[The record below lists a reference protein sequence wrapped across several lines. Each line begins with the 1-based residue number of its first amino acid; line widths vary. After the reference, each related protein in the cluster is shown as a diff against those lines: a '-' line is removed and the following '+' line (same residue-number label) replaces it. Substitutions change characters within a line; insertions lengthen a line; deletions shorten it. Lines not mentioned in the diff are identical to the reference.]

1 MGRELPLARQG
12 QGADLP
18 STSVIRE
25 KGCRRSGGQN
35 GGVERQPAS
44 KVVPGDHPKPL
55 RPRCHVMSSAARAAA
70 EAGAVVGCGRRSGF
84 TLWQPAMGWLL
95 WNATRLLAALAIAF
109 MGSLLTFF
117 VWLAFD
123 ADLAWLA
130 ILLLA
135 VALLLLVSAIRHRA
149 PPFDIRR

>member
-1 MGRELPLARQG
+1 
-12 QGADLP
+12 
-18 STSVIRE
+18 
-25 KGCRRSGGQN
+25 
-35 GGVERQPAS
+35 
-44 KVVPGDHPKPL
+44 
-55 RPRCHVMSSAARAAA
+55 
-70 EAGAVVGCGRRSGF
+70 
-84 TLWQPAMGWLL
+84 MGWLL
-95 WNATRLLAALAIAF
+95 WNATRLLAVLAIAF